1 MIDIFIIT
9 SSITIFT
16 LLGFIPF
23 HTLFKNKENKFIENF
38 LFNIIIAITLIL
50 FFNIIGFKVQAIIYL
65 FYIFLLSS
73 TIYLILIFKRGTFDL
88 EDTKFLIFIVLLYFI
103 ISSNLVYNLTLTW
116 EAQTIWL
123 DKTILLKFDQG
134 IFALKNTPLPEFP
147 FLFPVLW
154 SFFWKF
160 LNFDTEYVGR
170 LFLVFFYLVSLFTF
184 VNLFKTNFR
193 IRIIIFLISVLI
205 TFRIQGFQGDLAALI
220 FSLILINISS
230 YYLLLE
236 NKKKN
241 FTNILIFLLTLNLLL
256 YTSNEGMFFAFI
268 ILITLVLNKNL
279 KKTIKLNIAVP
290 FLILFTFKIS
300 VFIYYEFGLSLNSD
314 NYALTNISKNLNIG
328 NLILILKYLIF
339 NILRTEL
346 LMLAILFMIL
356 EYSLIKK
363 FNYTNFYF
371 IILNILFIFSFF
383 LFNAETL
390 EGILKQKMIDLLYYS
405 SALYIIP
412 IINSFNSISK
422 RG

>member
-1 MIDIFIIT
+1 
-9 SSITIFT
+9 
-16 LLGFIPF
+16 
-23 HTLFKNKENKFIENF
+23 
-38 LFNIIIAITLIL
+38 
-50 FFNIIGFKVQAIIYL
+50 
-65 FYIFLLSS
+65 
-73 TIYLILIFKRGTFDL
+73 
-88 EDTKFLIFIVLLYFI
+88 
-103 ISSNLVYNLTLTW
+103 
-116 EAQTIWL
+116 
-123 DKTILLKFDQG
+123 

-390 EGILKQKMIDLLYYS
+390 EGILKQKMI
-405 SALYIIP
+405 
-412 IINSFNSISK
+412 
-422 RG
+422 